1 MTWRDNA
8 VAVIIQIDAALP
20 SDADIKARRKALR
33 EGRPYW
39 FSDTSWGRKVWA
51 ACARQYLER
60 HGLDP
65 GHGRRKLPESP
76 MERMMRRGGP

>member
-8 VAVIIQIDAALP
+8 IAVIGEIHASLP
-20 SDADIKARRKALR
+20 EDADLKARRAALR
-33 EGRPYW
+33 AGRPS
-39 FSDTSWGRKVWA
+39 FFASTSWGRKVWA

-60 HGLDP
+60 HGMDP

-76 MERMMRRGGP
+76 MERMMRRGGA